1 MLNPDIPP
9 DQLER
14 IRSILELLL
23 GRLRSYSD
31 KLPPQSDSAL
41 IYPLV
46 RQPADPEAD
55 R

>member
-9 DQLER
+9 DQLDR
-14 IRSILELLL
+14 IRPILEPLLA
-23 GRLRSYSD
+23 RLRNYLD

-41 IYPLV
+41 IYPV
-46 RQPADPEAD
+46 PPALDPKAD

>member
-14 IRSILELLL
+14 IRPILELLL
-23 GRLRSYSD
+23 ARLRSYLD
-31 KLPPQSDSAL
+31 RLPPQSDSAL
-41 IYPLV
+41 VYPLT
-46 RQPADPEAD
+46 RHPTEPEAD

>member
-14 IRSILELLL
+14 IRPTIEALLARISRQAATL
-23 GRLRSYSD
+23 APL
-31 KLPPQSDSAL
+31 SDSAL
-41 IYPLV
+41 IYQLLQYPV
-46 RQPADPEAD
+46 EPEAG